1 MTTITTTI
9 ATPSCGIPAKKCV
22 SSASNFR
29 QAGTAR
35 TWGSRLGPVR
45 PAGLGFG
52 GTWFPVSEYD
62 TEVDR
67 ASSWLMKGLP
77 PEDAAAR
84 TVRYLE
90 RDWGVQILAGKL
102 ELLAQGLGGVD
113 LSE

>member
-1 MTTITTTI
+1 
-9 ATPSCGIPAKKCV
+9 
-22 SSASNFR
+22 
-29 QAGTAR
+29 
-35 TWGSRLGPVR
+35 
-45 PAGLGFG
+45 
-52 GTWFPVSEYD
+52 
-62 TEVDR
+62 
-67 ASSWLMKGLP
+67 MKGLP